1 MKVEHTPEGA
11 TVSSVNTYSCLIDSR
26 TKLPIESFRHYG
38 VLYDLSGNVVPR
50 PIQGRDYVPLFA
62 LEDSY
67 KQIRSDGAYDY
78 TALSGE
84 GVRQSSG
91 RASQIVEKGTLYPC
105 TWERDGTYQPYTY
118 SLVLAEAM
126 NEKIHDTAYSWI
138 YRAIQG
144 EMYKPDLSSRW
155 ELTGG
160 IIPDGVAM
168 KAAMPLDTQDY
179 ITNSNANNQGH
190 IVWSLGHPTSLG
202 MYTAYTGSYRAVAL
216 DTFAGLQTDPNL
228 EILSTMWIY
237 PEAKLHRY
245 GGYMQNEEG
254 LDVGIRV
261 DFRSTKSEQLYD
273 KTGGGLSFSRYNTG
287 WYTPFTECSIGTPR
301 SV

>member
-26 TKLPIESFRHYG
+26 TKLPIASFRHHG
-38 VLYDLSGNVVPR
+38 ILYDLSGNVVPR
-50 PIQGRDYVPLFA
+50 QLSRRDYVPLFA
-62 LEDSY
+62 LEDSC

-84 GVRQSSG
+84 GVRRSSG
-91 RASQIVEKGTLYPC
+91 RASQIVEKGPLYPC
-105 TWERDGTYQPYTY
+105 TWKSGGYYQPYAY
-118 SLVLAEAM
+118 SLTLAEAM
-126 NEKIHDTAYSWI
+126 NEQIHDTAYDWV
-138 YRAIQG
+138 YRSIQG
-144 EMYKPDLSSRW
+144 QVYKPELSSRW
-155 ELTGG
+155 EITGG
-160 IIPDGVAM
+160 VIPDVVAM
-168 KAAMPLDTQDY
+168 RATMPLDAQDY
-179 ITNSNANNQGH
+179 LTNSNANKQGH
-190 IVWSLGHPTSLG
+190 IVWSLGHPVSLG
-202 MYTAYTGSYRAVAL
+202 MYTAHTGSYRAVAL

-245 GGYMQNEEG
+245 GGYMENEEG

-261 DFRSTKSEQLYD
+261 DFRSTKAEQLYD
-273 KTGGGLSFSRYNTG
+273 KTGNGLIFDRYKTG
-287 WYTPFTECSIGTPR
+287 WYSPFTECSIGTPR

>member
-1 MKVEHTPEGA
+1 MKVEHTPIDE
-11 TVSSVNTYSCLIDSR
+11 TTSSVFTYSCLLDSR
-26 TKLPIESFRHYG
+26 TKLPIASFRHYG
-38 VLYDLSGNVVPR
+38 VLYDLSGNAVPR
-50 PIQGRDYVPLFA
+50 PTPSRDYVPLFA

-84 GVRQSSG
+84 GVRQSRG
-91 RASQIVEKGTLYPC
+91 RASQIVEKGKLYPC
-105 TWERDGTYQPYTY
+105 TWKSGVYFQPYAY
-118 SLVLAEAM
+118 SVVLAGAF

-144 EMYKPDLSSRW
+144 EMYKPELSSRW

-168 KAAMPLDTQDY
+168 RAAMPLDTQDY
-179 ITNSNANNQGH
+179 LTNSNANKQGH
-190 IVWSLGHPTSLG
+190 IVWAMGHPYSLG
-202 MYTAYTGSYRAVAL
+202 MYTAYTGSYRGVAL

-245 GGYMQNEEG
+245 GGYMENEEG

-261 DFRSTKSEQLYD
+261 DFRSTKAEQLYN
-273 KTGGGLSFSRYNTG
+273 KTGGGLSFDRYNTG